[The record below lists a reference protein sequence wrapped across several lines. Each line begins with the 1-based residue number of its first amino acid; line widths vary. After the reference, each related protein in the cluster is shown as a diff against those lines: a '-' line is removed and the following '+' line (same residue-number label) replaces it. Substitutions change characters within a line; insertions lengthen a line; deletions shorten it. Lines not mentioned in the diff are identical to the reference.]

1 MRVGLVCPYGLDVP
15 GGVQNHVRDLAVHL
29 LHAGHEVSVVAPVD
43 DPGTLLPDFV
53 VPVGGTVAVPYNG
66 SVARLAFGPR
76 VAGRVRRWVRD
87 GQFDVLHVHEPASPS
102 LGLLACWA
110 STVPVVATFHAANPR
125 SRAWFAASSILQT
138 ALDKITARI
147 AVSEQARRTIVDH
160 LDADA
165 VVIPNGIFTAPF
177 AMARPA
183 RRDPGAS
190 PTVVFL
196 GRLDEP
202 RKGLDVLLA
211 GVPAIVAA
219 CPDVRVLIAGRGDA
233 AGRGD
238 SGGRAGGGRAGGGPG
253 AHPAVQYLGG
263 IDDEQKL
270 RLLGTADVYVGPHTG
285 QESFGIVLI
294 EAMAAG
300 AAVVASDLPAF
311 TDVLD
316 GGRAGLLFPTGDADA
331 LAAAVGGLLTD
342 PVRREALAAAGRGVA
357 ARYDWSVVG
366 ERIEAVYDIVRDRVP
381 TRLSAPAGR

>member
-183 RRDPGAS
+183 RRDPGAP

-211 GVPAIVAA
+211 AVPAIVAA

-238 SGGRAGGGRAGGGPG
+238 SGGRAGGGPG

-263 IDDEQKL
+263 FDDEQKL

-300 AAVVASDLPAF
+300 AAVVASDLRVHRRARRWP
-311 TDVLD
+311 
-316 GGRAGLLFPTGDADA
+316 GGAAVPDRGRRRAG
-331 LAAAVGGLLTD
+331 
-342 PVRREALAAAGRGVA
+342 RRGRGVA
-357 ARYDWSVVG
+357 DRSGPARGARRGRPRSGRPVRLVG
-366 ERIEAVYDIVRDRVP
+366 
-381 TRLSAPAGR
+381 GG